1 MVYKCLTQQIGKML
15 QLRTQLPL
23 QCIVVRTAIGAR
35 EQYKMKVQSLGTTG
49 SIQRPVYREMY
60 NV

>member
-23 QCIVVRTAIGAR
+23 QCIVVRTTVDAR
-35 EQYKMKVQSLGTTG
+35 EHRVKVQRPGTTG
-49 SIQRPVYREMY
+49 SIQWPFYREMY
-60 NV
+60 SV

>member
-23 QCIVVRTAIGAR
+23 QCIVVRAAVDAR
-35 EQYKMKVQSLGTTG
+35 EHKMKVQPPGTTG

-60 NV
+60 DM